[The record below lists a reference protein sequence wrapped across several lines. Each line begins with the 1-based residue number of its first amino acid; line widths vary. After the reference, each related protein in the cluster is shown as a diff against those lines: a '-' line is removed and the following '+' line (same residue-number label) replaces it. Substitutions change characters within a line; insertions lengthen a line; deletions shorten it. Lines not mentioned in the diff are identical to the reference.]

1 MSGDHSTAAGAVAEL
16 LVRSTNSPEVMD
28 ADSGPWEAFVGG
40 GFPWAAVP
48 EERGGPGGTVSDA
61 VEIVREVGRAGAAV
75 PAGET
80 DLLGDWLLRQATL
93 PAVTGLLTVAQ
104 GNKSDDLR
112 LIRDGSKLVLTGGAT
127 GVAWASRSSFVVA
140 LVSDQITNHVV
151 CVPTERLSIVR
162 CESLA
167 GEERDT
173 IAADAFALTADQV
186 GPAAQLDI
194 LSLRARG
201 AATRAL
207 LIQGAVA
214 AVVDMTTTYCSVREQ
229 FGRRIRD
236 FQAVGH
242 QLALMR
248 ERATLVDAAA
258 GLAAA
263 ALEGTGSWEFA
274 ATAKIVAGEVAGQ
287 IATAAHQLHGAIGV
301 SEEYPL
307 HRYTRRLWAWRD
319 EYGGEH
325 EWAGR
330 LGPALADRGPEGLWP
345 WITSP
350 DQLPV

>member
-1 MSGDHSTAAGAVAEL
+1 MSADHSAAAAAVADL
-16 LVRSTNSPEVMD
+16 LVRSMDSSETVD
-28 ADSGPWEAFVGG
+28 ADNGPWEAFVAG

-48 EERGGPGGTVSDA
+48 DARGGPGGTVQDA

-80 DLLGDWLLRQATL
+80 DLLSDWLLRQAGL
-93 PAVTGLLTVAQ
+93 PAVTGLLAVAQ
-104 GNKSDDLR
+104 GNESDDLH
-112 LIRDGSKLVLTGGAT
+112 LIRDESRLVLTGGAT

-140 LVSDQITNHVV
+140 LVSDSTANHVV
-151 CVPTERLSIVR
+151 CVPAERLRIVR
-162 CESLA
+162 GESLA
-167 GEERDT
+167 GEERDA
-173 IAADAFALTADQV
+173 IAADALTLTADQV
-186 GPAAQLDI
+186 GPAPQLDI
-194 LSLRARG
+194 PALRARG
-201 AATRAL
+201 AATRVL

-214 AVVDMTTTYCSVREQ
+214 AVVDMTTRYCSVREQ

-258 GLAAA
+258 ELAVA
-263 ALEGTGSWEFA
+263 ALDGTGSWEDA

-287 IATAAHQLHGAIGV
+287 IARAAHQLHGAIGV

-307 HRYTRRLWAWRD
+307 HRYTRRLWAWQD

-330 LGPALADRGPEGLWP
+330 LGSALAERGPEGLWP
-345 WITSP
+345 WITPP
-350 DQLPV
+350 DRLPV